1 MGLPLQDADHGS
13 GLQAAPQPHYYE
25 VLCRRGGRV
34 SGFIGSDTPR
44 LQGEVHF
51 LLQGVCVWR

>member
-1 MGLPLQDADHGS
+1 MGLPLQDADHGL
-13 GLQAAPQPHYYE
+13 GLQAAPQPQYYE
-25 VLCRRGGRV
+25 VLGLGGGRA
-34 SGFIGSDTPR
+34 SGFIGPDTPR